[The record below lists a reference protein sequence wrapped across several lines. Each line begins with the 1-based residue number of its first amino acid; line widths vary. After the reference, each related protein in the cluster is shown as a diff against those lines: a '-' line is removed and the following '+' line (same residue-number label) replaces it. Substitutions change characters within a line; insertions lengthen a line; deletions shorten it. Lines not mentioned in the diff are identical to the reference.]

1 MQDQPTPQEIL
12 ESVATFLRDIA
23 APRLPPREAFDAR
36 VAANA
41 LDLVRRQTALSTA
54 ATDPDEIERHRLVRL
69 LGVEDTLEDLN
80 QLLCLRITAGELGL
94 SDAPLMEHLW
104 LTTLAKVAVD
114 QPTYASYQRAL
125 TERVHAHAD
134 KTR

>member
-12 ESVATFLRDIA
+12 ESVATFLRDVA

-54 ATDPDEIERHRLVRL
+54 PTDQDAAERQRLAQL
-69 LGVEDTLEDLN
+69 LGVDGALEELN
-80 QLLCLRITAGELGL
+80 QLLCSRIAAGELGL
-94 SDAPLMEHLW
+94 SHAPLMNHLW
-104 LTTLAKVAVD
+104 LTTLAKLAVD
-114 QPTYASYQRAL
+114 QPTYASYQRTLA
-125 TERVHAHAD
+125 ERSAP
-134 KTR
+134 R